1 MASGQNTLTERF
13 TAERPRLVALAARVL
28 DSRAEAEEVVQD
40 AWLRLDAH
48 DAEAVSNLGGWLSTV
63 VARAAID
70 RLRQRR
76 RRGEMSLEDD
86 SGQTIDVADPA
97 PGPEAEAILADAIG
111 AALLIVLDRLAP
123 AGRLAFVLHDLF
135 GLSFDEVSTVVGR
148 SPAAARQLA
157 SRARRRVRAPAGSAS
172 ASLAAR
178 AELVAAFAKA
188 SREGQMED
196 MLRILDPDVT
206 LTVNTSGL
214 PPGISGIVRGAARI
228 SSRAVA
234 GRAAAL
240 ERDGERSVMAEVML
254 VDGAPGLVFAP
265 DSKVERIIA
274 FAIVADRISAIEVI
288 TDPDRLAL
296 AELCILDWHSPGQH
310 QAKESAGERHA
321 AHDQGET

>member
-1 MASGQNTLTERF
+1 MNTQNGKFLMTSGQNTLAERF

-40 AWLRLDAH
+40 AWLRLDAS
-48 DAEAVSNLGGWLSTV
+48 DTEAVSNLGGWLSTV

-86 SGQTIDVADPA
+86 GGQTIDVADPA

-123 AGRLAFVLHDLF
+123 AERLAFVLHDLF
-135 GLSFDEVSTVVGR
+135 GLSFDEVATVVGR

-157 SRARRRVRAPAGSAS
+157 SRARRRVRAPTGGAS
-172 ASLAAR
+172 AGLAAR

-206 LTVNTSGL
+206 LTLNTSGL

-228 SSRAVA
+228 ASRAVA

-254 VDGAPGLVFAP
+254 V
-265 DSKVERIIA
+265 
-274 FAIVADRISAIEVI
+274 ADRISAIEVI
-288 TDPDRLAL
+288 TDPDRLAR
-296 AELCILDWHSPGQH
+296 AELCILDWHRPGQR
-310 QAKESAGERHA
+310 QASESTGERHA